1 MLCWVWLPYAVL
13 PIFSREKKTK
23 IWKTSGKN
31 YVIVLLAHQIWK
43 FMWAFL
49 ITFCQFIRL
58 SINVSHYFS
67 SSSTEPLDQLQ
78 SNLVQW
84 FFFGWREYILFK
96 MKDITPL
103 EFIKKNVFACFSK
116 ILFSKPNMLKLER
129 VWKHRQV
136 VTIEV

>member
-23 IWKTSGKN
+23 IWKTTGKN

-49 ITFCQFIRL
+49 ITFCQFISL
-58 SINVSHYFS
+58 SINVSHYYS
-67 SSSTEPLDQLQ
+67 SSSKEPLDQLQ

-84 FFFGWREYILFK
+84 CFFWMKRIHFFK
-96 MKDITPL
+96 NEGHNPFRIY
-103 EFIKKNVFACFSK
+103 KKNVFACFSK